1 MARFDAFEAFSK
13 DDFDHPFLNSS
24 PDFTPRHSLLR
35 TSRPIGDMTTNMSF
49 RDRSKR
55 LLDIENEKNQL
66 VEVNSPSVLAQDK
79 KTDFQT
85 GPALSP

>member
-24 PDFTPRHSLLR
+24 PDYTPRNSSLR
-35 TSRPIGDMTTNMSF
+35 ISRPIGEMTNNLSF

-66 VEVNSPSVLAQDK
+66 IDVIDPSAQAQTQN
-79 KTDFQT
+79 TDFYA
-85 GPALSP
+85 GPPLSP

>member
-24 PDFTPRHSLLR
+24 PDYTPRHSSLR
-35 TSRPIGDMTTNMSF
+35 TSRPIGEMTSNLSF

-55 LLDIENEKNQL
+55 VIDIENEKNQL
-66 VEVNSPSVLAQDK
+66 IEVLRSLAQFAGQSD
-79 KTDFQT
+79 
-85 GPALSP
+85 

>member
-24 PDFTPRHSLLR
+24 PDYTPRHSSLR
-35 TSRPIGDMTTNMSF
+35 TNRPIGEMTSNLSF

-55 LLDIENEKNQL
+55 VIDIENEKNQL
-66 VEVNSPSVLAQDK
+66 IEVLRSLAQFAGQSD
-79 KTDFQT
+79 
-85 GPALSP
+85 

>member
-24 PDFTPRHSLLR
+24 PDYTPRHSSLR
-35 TSRPIGDMTTNMSF
+35 TSRPIGEMTSNLSF

-55 LLDIENEKNQL
+55 VLDIENEKNQL
-66 VEVNSPSVLAQDK
+66 IEVLRSLA
-79 KTDFQT
+79 
-85 GPALSP
+85 